1 MIYLKVVNINNEMLS
16 LRVHGVYPDYFIMNT
31 LTHSTPTT
39 YSDHI
44 LHTSNQSITV
54 SLLFKF
60 FFNERNLLK
69 K

>member
-16 LRVHGVYPDYFIMNT
+16 LLVHGVYPDYFIMNT

-44 LHTSNQSITV
+44 LHTSTLSITV
-54 SLLFKF
+54 SLLFNF
-60 FFNERNLLK
+60 FKERNLLK